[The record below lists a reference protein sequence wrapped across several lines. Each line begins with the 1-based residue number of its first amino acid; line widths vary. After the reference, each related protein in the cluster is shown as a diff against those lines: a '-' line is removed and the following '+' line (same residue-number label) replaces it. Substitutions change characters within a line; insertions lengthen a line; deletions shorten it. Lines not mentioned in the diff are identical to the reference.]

1 MGGKISR
8 FLFAGASLVCALS
21 VWAVYVLTSFPSL
34 PEVGDAAPLSS
45 TFPSPSQSEGAFSAA
60 TSLANVEALA
70 RLFPSARSP
79 AATPGPRKSAE
90 ESSSPSLPIVEEGVS
105 FLGVV
110 QDKEGMNYF
119 FKNTRSGHI
128 YRVTPRGGG
137 DARLVKEG
145 DGWFILEIDGTLY
158 KVER

>member
-1 MGGKISR
+1 M
-8 FLFAGASLVCALS
+8 
-21 VWAVYVLTSFPSL
+21 
-34 PEVGDAAPLSS
+34 
-45 TFPSPSQSEGAFSAA
+45 
-60 TSLANVEALA
+60 
-70 RLFPSARSP
+70 
-79 AATPGPRKSAE
+79 
-90 ESSSPSLPIVEEGVS
+90 S